1 MLRIRRI
8 QNCQDVSYSQC
19 DTQVQGNPNQ
29 NHSKLFYG
37 YQKILWGLYEKAH
50 VQEQPTE
57 YLKGKNKVG
66 ELTLPAHFK
75 TYYRTI
81 VIIIVVVLAKEQA
94 NRSMEQNREG

>member
-50 VQEQPTE
+50 VQE
-57 YLKGKNKVG
+57 
-66 ELTLPAHFK
+66 
-75 TYYRTI
+75 
-81 VIIIVVVLAKEQA
+81 
-94 NRSMEQNREG
+94 